1 MSYDTFKVYESRRVA
16 VITEKKLLSQLLETC
31 TANLLYINL
40 MSVSDVQVL
49 REELALLW
57 KRECAKEFFSQN
69 FSVDGALLE
78 LEGGATVFLCNR
90 HDVEQEDDLV
100 DTEAAAK

>member
-1 MSYDTFKVYESRRVA
+1 MSYDLFKTYESLRMA
-16 VITEKKLLSQLLETC
+16 VITEKKLLSQLIETC

-49 REELALLW
+49 REELVLLW
-57 KRECAKEFFSQN
+57 KRECAKEFFKQN
-69 FSVDGALLE
+69 YSADGALVE
-78 LEGGATVFLCNR
+78 LEGGKTVFICTR
-90 HDVEQEDDLV
+90 QDIETDEDLV